1 MSALGLFL
9 IAGVAVAVI
18 STGLPAYLILL
29 AAASTGALAGVV
41 TGTFS
46 TAVLGSVPPRLVT
59 LLESDILQALPL
71 YLLMGNLLN
80 RLGLAGSIFRTGTRL
95 LSGTRAAPLISGFAL
110 GALLGPMNGSVGA
123 SVLALSRTLG
133 PRLAEAGLPP
143 ATREAIVAVAS
154 TLGVVVPPSLVLILL
169 GDAMLTAHTIAVNA
183 TGRATQIVNTQ
194 DLLRGA
200 LVPAGL
206 FVLAC
211 LAVSWATGRKQPC
224 AAAEETV
231 QASRGDIV
239 SAVISVTLLVVLLG
253 GVALG
258 KFFAVEAAACGAV
271 VMFLA
276 ALLSGR
282 LRHGM
287 LGQLLS
293 ETMIGTGALFAPL
306 LAATTFTL
314 VLRLLGTDK
323 LIDGWVAA
331 LPGSETFAAVAIL
344 GAIALAALALDAF
357 EIIFVAV
364 PILVPPLLMRA
375 PDAVWIGVLVL
386 LVLQM
391 SFLLP
396 PFGYALI
403 LARATLAEPTRLA
416 DVMRAL
422 LPFLAA
428 QIAVLALVLAMPS
441 VVHLLDPPKPPA
453 IAAPTLSKEEIEARS
468 RNIAVPPPPA
478 FGLPGLPGLPPGF
491 GGKP

>member
-1 MSALGLFL
+1 MNALGLL
-9 IAGVAVAVI
+9 LVAGVAVAVI
-18 STGLPAYLILL
+18 LTGLPAYLILL
-29 AAASTGALAGVV
+29 VAASAGTLAGLATGEFTLSVV
-41 TGTFS
+41 
-46 TAVLGSVPPRLVT
+46 GSVPQRLIA

-71 YLLMGNLLN
+71 YLFMGALLN
-80 RLGLAGSIFRTGTRL
+80 RLGLAQSIFRTGTSLMSR
-95 LSGTRAAPLISGFAL
+95 SRAAPLISGFVL
-110 GALLGPMNGSVGA
+110 GGMLGPMNGSVGA

-133 PRLAEAGLPP
+133 PRLAAAGVAP

-169 GDAMLTAHTIAVNA
+169 GDAMLNAHTIAVNA
-183 TGRATQIVNTQ
+183 TGRAVQIINTQ

-206 FVLAC
+206 FLALC
-211 LAVSWATGRKQPC
+211 LLTSWLIGRRATAAGQPPQ
-224 AAAEETV
+224 ER
-231 QASRGDIV
+231 ASAGDI
-239 SAVISVTLLVVLLG
+239 AIAAISSTFLVVLLG

-258 KFFAVEAAACGAV
+258 RFFAVEAAALGAV
-271 VMFLA
+271 IMFATALA
-276 ALLSGR
+276 SGR
-282 LRHGM
+282 LKDGALGM
-287 LGQLLS
+287 LLADTIAS
-293 ETMIGTGALFAPL
+293 TGALFAPL

-323 LIDGWVAA
+323 LINGWVAA
-331 LPGSETFAAVAIL
+331 LPGGETFAVIVIL

-364 PILVPPLLMRA
+364 PILIPPLLMRA

-403 LARATLAEPTRLA
+403 LARSTLREQTRLG

-428 QIAVLALVLAMPS
+428 QIAVLILVVSVPAM
-441 VVHLLDPPKPPA
+441 VHLLDPPKPAAKPA
-453 IAAPTLSKEEIEARS
+453 SAGQEIGTGGGP
-468 RNIAVPPPPA
+468 ITMPPPPV
-478 FGLPGLPGLPPGF
+478 FGLPALPPILST
-491 GGKP
+491 KP